1 MGSEGAN
8 LLAVNRGERTRAA
21 IIVPIS
27 GETPEAVLDAAANT
41 IGHAVDIVEWRADGL
56 DELSPESITATA
68 FALDEI
74 LADPLLLTVRT
85 RTEGGSA
92 DIDDETYAELVLA
105 GIAARN
111 AAFVDVEFRRDAHIV
126 ARLVDAARRAGVG
139 VILSA
144 HDFVATPSKEQLR
157 ELFEAMCSVSPDVV
171 KIAVMPQDA
180 RDVLALLEIALDV
193 REAHPDQ
200 AFVSI
205 AMGALGV
212 VSRIAAG
219 AFGSVATFGTIGAAS
234 APGQIDA
241 DELRRML
248 DAIDAA
254 N

>member
-1 MGSEGAN
+1 MSDNHAN
-8 LLAVNRGERTRAA
+8 LLTVNRGEHPRPA

-27 GETPEAVLDAAANT
+27 GDTGEAVLDAAAET
-41 IGHAVDIVEWRADGL
+41 IGHAADIVEWRADGL
-56 DELSPESITATA
+56 DELSPESLVATA

-92 DIDDETYAELVLA
+92 DVDDETYADLVLA
-105 GIAARN
+105 AIEVGN
-111 AAFVDVEFRRDAHIV
+111 VAFVDVEFRRDAHVV
-126 ARLVDAARRAGVG
+126 AGLVDAARKAGIG

-144 HDFVATPSKEQLR
+144 HDFESTPPRQQLR
-157 ELFEAMCSVSPDVV
+157 DLYEAMCSVSPDVV

-180 RDVLALLEIALDV
+180 RDVLTLLDVSLDV

-200 AFVSI
+200 ALMSI

-219 AFGSVATFGTIGAAS
+219 TFGSVATFGAVGQAS
-234 APGQIDA
+234 APGQLDA

-248 DAIDAA
+248 DILDTAQ
-254 N
+254 